1 MAKPII
7 RNINCFDATKDY
19 EVEIIWTGNR
29 SYSNKIVIY
38 DNKTNEKVFE
48 ETQTTFSLKHKIP
61 ANTLTNGINKTWVI
75 QAQTFDKEG
84 TASVLSDKVLFHTFG
99 TPQFFFRDGN
109 NHLADGYKVTDS
121 SYQGIIYY
129 QSDDLEDLSSYKFY
143 LYDVSMKLLLETD
156 QMNDPRNITYNYRG
170 LENNTEY
177 YIQCMG
183 ITKNGM
189 SLDTGLVRIFVRY
202 TNPSQYSRIFA
213 DVLPNRGC
221 VQVGSNIIII
231 QYNGD
236 EIFSYIDGMID
247 LRGKNLTYDEGFIIE
262 DDFSLQICGYNLW
275 QNAEIFR
282 FSNDIYSFSLTSRIY
297 TDGTLRFRIL
307 VPNGVSHYIVY
318 SEPLKFRNIDMIT
331 ILVKRINNIYGIYVK
346 NNGYYDE
353 DGDYWFGEQEPIGT
367 KKRDVWITTNDMDTY
382 KVPKSELTVF
392 YKNEK
397 PENAKKDDIWLG
409 DSKESE
415 DGDYWFGEN
424 RPTEAKVTDIWV
436 TEEVGETYVVPK
448 ETRVIFYQEEKP
460 VNSKKD
466 DIWL

>member
-38 DNKTNEKVFE
+38 NNKTNEKVFE

-61 ANTLTNGINKTWVI
+61 ANTLTNGINKAWVI

-109 NHLADGYKVTDS
+109 NHLTDGYKVTDS

-143 LYDVSMKLLLETD
+143 LYDVSMKLLVETD

-177 YIQCMG
+177 YIQCVG
-183 ITKNGM
+183 TTKNGM

-202 TNPSQYSRIFA
+202 TNPSTYSRIFA
-213 DVLPNRGC
+213 DVLSNRGC

-236 EIFSYIDGMID
+236 EIFNYIDGMID
-247 LRGKNLTYDEGFIIE
+247 LREKTLTYDEGFIIE

-307 VPNGVSHYIVY
+307 VPNGVSNYIIY
-318 SEPLKFRNIDMIT
+318 SEPLKFTNSDMVT
-331 ILVKRINNIYGIYVK
+331 ILVKRIENIYGIYVK
-346 NNGYYDE
+346 KVGSYDE
-353 DGDYWFGEQEPIGT
+353 FGDFWFGSQKPLDA
-367 KKRDVWITTNDMDTY
+367 KKRDVWITGNEMDTQMVSKNTMVVY
-382 KVPKSELTVF
+382 KEDT
-392 YKNEK
+392 K
-397 PENAKKDDIWLG
+397 PTSAKKYDLWL
-409 DSKESE
+409 
-415 DGDYWFGEN
+415 
-424 RPTEAKVTDIWV
+424 
-436 TEEVGETYVVPK
+436 
-448 ETRVIFYQEEKP
+448 
-460 VNSKKD
+460 
-466 DIWL
+466 